1 MKTIT
6 ELIAHLLQEKVELW
20 LEGDRLRYRAPNQV
34 MTPELLEQIKRE
46 KETIKQFLRQNQ
58 PITKLFPLS
67 IGQRA
72 LWFLHQMAP
81 DSPAYNIAFSARICS
96 PVNIN
101 VLEQAFQS
109 LVERHPLLRA
119 TFPVQAGEPVQA
131 IHSYQKVALY
141 QIDATDWPETELIER
156 VQRFYQ
162 SPFNLEQGPLMRVHL
177 FTRHP
182 QDHILLITQHH
193 IISDAWSL
201 WLLLD
206 EFRLLYS
213 NLEAGIPLTLN
224 PLPYTYSDY
233 VERQKSLL
241 EGNEEEK
248 LGHYWQKQLENSAP
262 VLNLPF
268 DRLRPPHQS
277 YQGASYK
284 FDFSPV
290 LSEQLKQLCQ
300 QENVTL
306 YTLLL
311 AAFQVLLHRY
321 TSQEEIL
328 VGSPTSGRTQE
339 EFTSVCGY
347 FVNPIVLKANFAN
360 NPSFKSFLAQVRQ
373 TVLEGLAHQE
383 YPFPLL
389 VERLSPD
396 RTASYSPIFQVD
408 FVLQQPQQVEKMADL
423 LIAKATDKVVNWGGL
438 ALKPFEMPQQ
448 EGQFDLGLEMI
459 DTGESLIA
467 VWKYDTAL
475 FDHDTLVRMAGHFS
489 VLLEQIVAQPE
500 QAIGDFSIL
509 TETEKYQILEE
520 WNRTEVDYPLDK
532 CIHQLFEEQVERT
545 PDNIA
550 VVYEEQQLTYRELN
564 SRANQLAHYLQELGV
579 KPDTLVGICLE
590 RSLEMVIGLL
600 AILKAGGA
608 YIPIDPTYPVDR
620 IAYMID
626 NAQMSLLLTSTDLLT
641 IFSVNEIPTVCL
653 ARDHREIAAYPDSN
667 PLTSLKPHHLAYV
680 IYTSGSTGQPKGV
693 MIPHQAI
700 SNHMF
705 WLQTTF
711 PLTPEDKVLQKTPF
725 SFDASVWEFYAPLLV
740 GGQLIMAVPGG
751 HQDSRYLIKEII
763 NQQVTILQLVPSLLR
778 MLLETDG
785 LEQCSSLRRI
795 FCGGEALERE
805 LGDRLQAILPV
816 SLHNLYGPTEAC
828 IDATVYNYTPENS
841 AEIVPIGRPIA
852 NTRVYILDAYQNPV
866 PVGVT
871 GELHIGGTGLA
882 RGYLHRPGLTE
893 QKFITSPFC
902 QDYEK
907 KLYKTGD
914 LTRYLA
920 DGQIE
925 YLGRS
930 DHQVKIRGFRIE
942 LTEIEAVLSQY
953 PPIKQAIVLVKTDH
967 LGARLVAYL
976 LVPDDFS
983 LDPLSL
989 RDFLKKQL
997 PDYMIPADFL
1007 VLTSWPLTPNGKV
1020 DRQALLSLELT
1031 SLRTQG
1037 YGTAPRNHLE
1047 VTLLHIWT
1055 EILETE
1061 NLGIEDNFFEFGG
1074 HSLLA
1079 VRLLNQVEKHFHRK
1093 LSLAAFFQEPTIEG
1107 LAKLL
1112 SQTSYQI
1119 SPVTLVPLQPKGDK
1133 SPFYCVHAIGG
1144 SVACYWQL
1152 SRCLKPERPFY
1163 GLQSPQLSDSELSFS
1178 SLEEMAQFY
1187 LAEIIAR
1194 QPQGPYYLGGWSFGG
1209 LIAYEMARQL
1219 QARQQEVA
1227 SLILLDTFAPVLSS
1241 TVLDLDSS
1249 QLMAFFATHLG
1260 GSLKPNDY
1268 LSHEKLRQIP
1278 AEEQL
1283 EYVFAWAVQHHLLP
1297 ENLDSWQ
1304 FKQLFLVFK
1313 NNLQLAR
1320 QYRSLPYTGK
1330 IELFLANE
1338 QVELSLDWLQYSGT
1352 LDHELSILLTK
1363 SDRGW
1368 SEVIG
1373 DTGRIATYSIS
1384 GNHYTM
1390 LQPPHIDNVVAKIE
1404 NLWNM

>member
-1 MKTIT
+1 MKTIP
-6 ELIAHLLQEKVELW
+6 ELIAHLFQEKVELW
-20 LEGDRLRYRAPNQV
+20 LEGERLRYRAPNQV
-34 MTPELLEQIKRE
+34 MTPELLEQIKTE
-46 KETIKQFLRQNQ
+46 KENIKQFLRQNQ
-58 PITKLFPLS
+58 PITQLFPLS
-67 IGQRA
+67 PGQRA

-96 PVNIN
+96 PVNIP

-119 TFPVQAGEPVQA
+119 TFPVQVGEPMQA
-131 IHSYQKVALY
+131 IHSYQKAALY
-141 QIDATDWPETELIER
+141 QIDATDWLQTELIER

-162 SPFNLEQGPLMRVHL
+162 SPFNLEKGPLMRVHL

-224 PLPYTYSDY
+224 PLQYTYRDY
-233 VERQKSLL
+233 TERQKSLL
-241 EGNEEEK
+241 EGDEGKK
-248 LGHYWQKQLENSAP
+248 LGHYWQKQLENSPP

-268 DRLRPPHQS
+268 DRPRPPRQS
-277 YQGASYK
+277 YQGASYR

-290 LSEQLKQLCQ
+290 LSARLKQLCQ

-321 TSQEEIL
+321 TAQEEIL

-339 EFTSVCGY
+339 EFAPVCGY
-347 FVNPIVLKANFAN
+347 FVNTIVLKGNFAN

-448 EGQFDLGLEMI
+448 EGQFDLGLEMV

-489 VLLEQIVAQPE
+489 VLLEQIVEQPE
-500 QAIGDFSIL
+500 QVIGDFSIL
-509 TETEKYQILEE
+509 TETEKHQILEE

-532 CIHQLFEEQVERT
+532 CIHQLFEEQVEKT

-550 VVYEEQQLTYRELN
+550 VVYEDQQLTYRELN
-564 SRANQLAHYLQELGV
+564 SRANQLAHYLKELAV
-579 KPDTLVGICLE
+579 KPDTLVGICVE
-590 RSLEMVIGLL
+590 RSLEMIVGIL
-600 AILKAGGA
+600 AILKAGAAYVPLDPNYPQERLTFMLEDSAATVLLTQGQLIENLPLDQVSIVDLDQDWGNIAENSQENLRNDINSDNLA
-608 YIPIDPTYPVDR
+608 YI
-620 IAYMID
+620 
-626 NAQMSLLLTSTDLLT
+626 
-641 IFSVNEIPTVCL
+641 
-653 ARDHREIAAYPDSN
+653 
-667 PLTSLKPHHLAYV
+667 
-680 IYTSGSTGQPKGV
+680 IYTSGSTGKPKGV
-693 MIPHQAI
+693 EIAHQGLYSLAKTQI
-700 SNHMF
+700 SLFNVC
-705 WLQTTF
+705 
-711 PLTPEDKVLQKTPF
+711 EDSRVLQF
-725 SFDASVWEFYAPLLV
+725 ASLSFDASISEIAMALGSGASLCLGKAESLLPGQPLA
-740 GGQLIMAVPGG
+740 QLI
-751 HQDSRYLIKEII
+751 QQYLITH
-763 NQQVTILQLVPSLLR
+763 VTLPPSALAVMTDKDFPSL
-778 MLLETDG
+778 
-785 LEQCSSLRRI
+785 QVI
-795 FCGGEALERE
+795 IVAGEACSGE
-805 LGDRLQAILPV
+805 LVAKWSKKYRFFNA
-816 SLHNLYGPTEAC
+816 YGPTESTVC
-828 IDATVYNYTPENS
+828 ATVAECTPQTGNP
-841 AEIVPIGRPIA
+841 PIGRPIA
-852 NTRVYILDAYQNPV
+852 NIQVYLLDAYGQPV
-866 PVGVT
+866 PIGVP
-871 GELHIGGTGLA
+871 GELHIGGLGLA
-882 RGYLHRPGLTE
+882 RGYRHQPALTTA
-893 QKFITSPFC
+893 KFISHPFSEDTSTR
-902 QDYEK
+902 
-907 KLYKTGD
+907 LYKAGD
-914 LTRYLA
+914 LARYLP
-920 DGQIE
+920 DGKIE
-925 YLGRS
+925 FLGRI
-930 DHQVKIRGFRIE
+930 DNQVKIRGFRIE
-942 LTEIEAVLSQY
+942 IGEIEAVLNNHPQ
-953 PPIKQAIVLVKTDH
+953 IQQTVVIVREDLKENK
-967 LGARLVAYL
+967 RLVAY
-976 LVPDDFS
+976 VVVSDES
-983 LDPLSL
+983 INSNSL
-989 RDFLKKQL
+989 REYLKQQL
-997 PDYMIPADFL
+997 PEYMVPSNFVFL
-1007 VLTSWPLTPNGKV
+1007 EAFPLTPNGKI
-1020 DRQALLSLELT
+1020 DRKALLSSELT
-1031 SLRTQG
+1031 PLREQKVSN
-1037 YGTAPRNHLE
+1037 APRNHLE
-1047 VTLLHIWT
+1047 VTLLQIWT
-1055 EILETE
+1055 EILGVE
-1061 NLGIEDNFFEFGG
+1061 NLGRDDNFFESGG

-1079 VRLLNQVEKHFHRK
+1079 VRLLNQIEQHFSK
-1093 LSLAAFFQEPTIEG
+1093 KISLAAFFQEPTIEG
-1107 LAKLL
+1107 LAQLL
-1112 SQTSYQI
+1112 PQASNQI

-1163 GLQSPQLSDSELSFS
+1163 GLQSPQLSDSEMSFS

-1187 LAEIIAR
+1187 LDEIIAR

-1219 QARQQEVA
+1219 QARKQEVA

-1278 AEEQL
+1278 AQEQL

-1320 QYRSLPYTGK
+1320 HYRSLPYTGK
-1330 IELFLANE
+1330 IELFLAKE

-1373 DTGRIATYSIS
+1373 DTGKIATYPIS

-1390 LQPPHIDNVVAKIE
+1390 LQSPHIDNVAAKIE